1 METILVMLA
10 RLVLA
15 VFAVLGRSDGESL
28 SPSIDVRIQLNG
40 HGEVDLGKVV
50 LALENAAE
58 LPLRPTPASS
68 PLPLSGISGALTRTM
83 LKENLGPEFTLDVA
97 AGSLRISLP
106 AGRMPRETLKR
117 RLDDLSVQIERE
129 SRRSHRY
136 GLHATASYRPN
147 DPARPSIVLVH
158 GINSSSGSF
167 VHMVGPLREAG
178 FGVLVYDFPFNRD
191 LGESVARFTDDWEG
205 FRRESGE
212 KAPWIIVTHSMGA
225 LIARGYVEGDRYGGD
240 VSDLVMIGP
249 PNQGS
254 AVAKAQ
260 TLLQFVEG
268 LQSVKGNHGNALA
281 GLSEGLGEAAD
292 DLTPGSPFLEALNA
306 RPRRKGVR
314 YHILAGSEG
323 FLSKSARAQV
333 EAHYAAVSRAPGFL
347 GGIARVMLRDLGA
360 QLDELT
366 DGLGD
371 GCVSVASTKLDG
383 VTHHETLHVN
393 HVALIRGP
401 LLYPDP
407 GPVAGIPFILRSLG
421 KPAAH
426 DRTR

>member
-1 METILVMLA
+1 MFH
-10 RLVLA
+10 RLVLV
-15 VFAVLGRSDGESL
+15 VFAVLGRSDGATPSH
-28 SPSIDVRIQLNG
+28 SIDVRIQLDG
-40 HGEVDLGKVV
+40 QGEVDLGKVV

-58 LPLRPTPASS
+58 LTLRPIPSS
-68 PLPLSGISGALTRTM
+68 NPLPLTGVSGALTRTM
-83 LKENLGPEFTLDVA
+83 LKENLGPEFTLDVT

-106 AGRMPRETLKR
+106 AGRMSREALKQ
-117 RLDDLSVQIERE
+117 RLNDLSAQIERE
-129 SRRSHRY
+129 SRRSQLY
-136 GLHATASYRPN
+136 GLHSTDSYRPN
-147 DPARPSIVLVH
+147 DPARPSVVLVH

-167 VHMVGPLREAG
+167 VHMIEPLQEAG

-191 LGESVARFTDDWEG
+191 LGESVSRFTDDWQV

-212 KAPWIIVTHSMGA
+212 HAPWTIITHSMGA

-240 VSDLVMIGP
+240 VRDLVMIGP

-268 LQSVKGNHGNALA
+268 LQSVKGHHGNALA

-292 DLTPGSPFLEALNA
+292 DLTPGSPFLRALNG

-323 FLSKSARAQV
+323 FLSKTARAQV
-333 EAHYAAVSRAPGFL
+333 EAHYAAISRAPGFL
-347 GGIARVMLRDLGA
+347 GGIARVMLRDLSA

-371 GCVSVASTKLDG
+371 GCVSIASTKLDG
-383 VTHHETLHVN
+383 VTDHETLHVN

-407 GPVAGIPFILRSLG
+407 GPVDGMPFILRSLG
-421 KPAAH
+421 KPAAATQ
-426 DRTR
+426 DRSR